1 MDGGFCLKET
11 APHENPLVPNKKLR
25 ELYTAIVEM
34 RLLEEHVAGL
44 QRKTK
49 PSRRLDSIRG
59 QEACRVSTA
68 IDLKAGDLVSD
79 SQVNAAMSLLFGA
92 RADSLLRHVAAIASG
107 KKERTAI
114 VAGEATGT
122 RQLPWI
128 DDVSDRLNMALGTAL
143 TLKTVKQA
151 NVVVTYLQRA
161 EIPKSLWK
169 RVLALS
175 AKFDLPII
183 FVVLP
188 ETNRKKKA
196 GAVNLCTKAR
206 SAGLPGIPVDASD
219 AVALY
224 RLAQESLGRTRAGDG
239 PVLIDCIAVRREER
253 LSDENDDPVLHM
265 KNFLIGRKVCT
276 EAWANYAGE
285 GLRKKIAAA
294 SR

>member
-1 MDGGFCLKET
+1 MDGGLCLKET

-34 RLLEEHVAGL
+34 RLLEEHVAAL

-49 PSRRLDSIRG
+49 PSRRLDSTRG

-68 IDLKAGDLVSD
+68 IDLNSGDLVSD
-79 SQVNAAMSLLFGA
+79 SQVSAAMSLLFGA

-128 DDVSDRLNMALGTAL
+128 DDVSDRLNMALGAAL
-143 TLKTVKQA
+143 TFKTLKQA
-151 NVVVTYLQRA
+151 HVVVAYLQRV

-169 RVLALS
+169 RVLALA

-188 ETNRKKKA
+188 EVNRKKKA
-196 GAVNLCTKAR
+196 GAVNLCSKAR
-206 SAGLPGIPVDASD
+206 SAGLPGIPVDAVD

-224 RLAQESLGRTRAGDG
+224 RLTQESLGRTRAGDG
-239 PVLIDCIAVRREER
+239 PVLIDCITAQRGER
-253 LSDENDDPVLHM
+253 LAGESEDPVLHM

-276 EAWANYAGE
+276 EVWANHVGDA
-285 GLRKKIAAA
+285 LRKKNAAA